1 MTEKIVGYTLLAV
14 GLIILGFAVLN
25 MIDLLTGRIRPV
37 EFFHFTPVV
46 VDLEG
51 MLRGSLPLESL
62 PPEAAALI
70 AEKPTIPTELLS
82 ADLLNQPANFVVHL
96 SIMGIL
102 AGIGQ
107 KVAGLGIMLLRP
119 IKVHLKEGSEKT
131 T

>member
-14 GLIILGFAVLN
+14 GIIVLGFAGLN
-25 MIDLLTGRIRPV
+25 MIDLLTGRVRPI
-37 EFFHFTPVV
+37 EFFQFQPVN

-51 MLRGSLPLESL
+51 MLRGSLP
-62 PPEAAALI
+62 PEIAAVVAG
-70 AEKPTIPTELLS
+70 KPTQPTELLS

-107 KVAGLGIMLLRP
+107 KVASLGIMLVRP
-119 IKVHLKEGSEKT
+119 IHVKLKSSEA
-131 T
+131 

>member
-14 GLIILGFAVLN
+14 GIIVLGFAGLN
-25 MIDLLTGRIRPV
+25 MIDLVTGKVRPI
-37 EFFHFTPVV
+37 EFFQFQPVN

-51 MLRGSLPLESL
+51 MLRGSLP
-62 PPEAAALI
+62 PEI
-70 AEKPTIPTELLS
+70 ATVVAGKPTQPTELLS

-107 KVAGLGIMLLRP
+107 KVASLGIMLVRP
-119 IKVHLKEGSEKT
+119 IKVNLKQSAT